1 MLDLHIVTPCIRV
14 GNLAAIAESIRAARV
29 PDGMALHWLV
39 VLDNRFGL
47 DAEKAREAAAAVPGT
62 VVELGRSEGPGEYAQ
77 CNRALELISGGW
89 IVFLDDDNLFHP
101 DLPARLAET
110 LREHP
115 QAGAIVY
122 DQKGVRRASPR
133 NVRVSRIDSGQFAL
147 ARAFVGEDRF
157 SVYAPAADGAFIEA
171 LYKRAPDR
179 FVFLSETLALYNALT
194 PGRYG
199 EGSLERLTPGP
210 RPSVQ
215 TAGSLYFHRT
225 FVSPGGAVKISS
237 RGDRLYMKGAGVV
250 SLRSPLPAGRQRLT
264 GRAWLEARS
273 WRGGRLEIRV
283 GGDLLVDV
291 AMKPRLFQR
300 KLFDFDRDF
309 VAEGEIEITFEG
321 DGAGLVLDSLL
332 IAPLVQNE

>member
-14 GNLAAIAESIRAARV
+14 GNLAAIGESIRAARI
-29 PDGMALHWLV
+29 PDGVMMLHWLV

-47 DAEKAREAAAAVPGT
+47 DVEKARQATAAVPGS

-77 CNRALELISGGW
+77 CNRALDLISTGW
-89 IVFLDDDNLFHP
+89 IVFLDDDNLLHP

-110 LREHP
+110 IREHP

-122 DQKGVRRASPR
+122 DQEGVRRASPR
-133 NVRVSRIDSGQFAL
+133 NVRVSRIDSGQFAV
-147 ARAFVGEDRF
+147 ARAFVGDDRF
-157 SVYAPAADGAFIEA
+157 SVYAPAADGAFIET

-225 FVSPGGAVKISS
+225 FVSEGGAVKISS
-237 RGDRLYMKGAGVV
+237 RGDRLYIKGAG
-250 SLRSPLPAGRQRLT
+250 SLRTPLPAGRHRMT
-264 GRAWLEARS
+264 GRARLETRS
-273 WRGGRLEIRV
+273 WRGGRLTIRA
-283 GGDLLVDV
+283 GGELLVDV
-291 AMKPRLFQR
+291 AMSLFR
-300 KLFDFDRDF
+300 RRVAFDREF
-309 VAEGEIEITFEG
+309 VADGEIEITFKG
-321 DGAGLVLDSLL
+321 SGLVLDSLL
-332 IAPLVQNE
+332 IIPLTQNE

>member
-14 GNLAAIAESIRAARV
+14 GNLAAIGESIRAARV
-29 PDGMALHWLV
+29 PDGMTLHWLV

-47 DAEKAREAAAAVPGT
+47 DVEKAREATAAVPGT

-77 CNRALELISGGW
+77 CNRALELISDGW
-89 IVFLDDDNLFHP
+89 IVFLDDDNLFHA

-110 LREHP
+110 IREHP
-115 QAGAIVY
+115 NAGAIVY
-122 DQKGVRRASPR
+122 DQGVRRASPR

-157 SVYAPAADGAFIEA
+157 SVYAPSADGAFIEA
-171 LYKRAPDR
+171 LYKRAPDK

-225 FVSPGGAVKISS
+225 FASGGGAVKISS
-237 RGDRLYMKGAGVV
+237 RGDRLYMKGAGVI
-250 SLRSPLPAGRQRLT
+250 SLRSPLPEGRQRLT
-264 GRAWLEARS
+264 GRAWLEAKS
-273 WRGGRLEIRV
+273 WRGGRLMIRV
-283 GGDLLVDV
+283 DDDVLADLL
-291 AMKPRLFQR
+291 MKPRLFQR
-300 KLFDFDRDF
+300 KVDFERDF
-309 VAEGEIEITFEG
+309 VARGEIEITFEG
-321 DGAGLVLDSLL
+321 NGAGLVLDSLL
-332 IAPLVQNE
+332 IVPLTQNE